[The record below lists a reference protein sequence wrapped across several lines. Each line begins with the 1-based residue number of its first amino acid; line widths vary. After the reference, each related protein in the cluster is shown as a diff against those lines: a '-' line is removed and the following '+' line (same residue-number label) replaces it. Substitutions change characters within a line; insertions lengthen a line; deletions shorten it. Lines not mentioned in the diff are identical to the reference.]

1 MSLYKFSKLEA
12 FLDKNNYPVVAKKSG
27 FQVIKKDLTKEENA
41 GNVAYK
47 SDGIYVN
54 INGQMQKGYLYLK
67 KYFVEKYGKYPKM
80 HLVEC
85 ETIKEQKLEGNFNHK
100 YYWFN
105 NPEAEVIDRTSGNK
119 YNAVLDV
126 CYNCTKL
133 LNNCPSNTA
142 TFHQQILALYGNQ
155 VLEEEVRVDI
165 NGYHKD
171 WRKISTLYRKNL
183 DYTCENCSIKIENS
197 FDQRYIHTDHIDGNK
212 LNNHP
217 DNLQALCV
225 LCHSEKD
232 ELHQENFD
240 KTRMQKE
247 LNTFL
252 EKYRKVLKKGTNPY
266 L

>member
-1 MSLYKFSKLEA
+1 MTLYNFSKLEA
-12 FLDKNNYPVVAKKSG
+12 FLDKNNYPAVSKKSG

-41 GNVAYK
+41 GNVEYK

-67 KYFVEKYGKYPKM
+67 FPNVSEYGYPKV

-85 ETIKEQKLEGNFNHK
+85 KTIKEQKQRGRFINQYF
-100 YYWFN
+100 WFN
-105 NPEAEVIDRTSGNK
+105 GSEAEIIDRKTKKKETVSLGVCGNCK
-119 YNAVLDV
+119 SV
-126 CYNCTKL
+126 
-133 LNNCPSNTA
+133 LNNCPSNTI

-155 VLEEEVRVDI
+155 VLEEEVSVDI
-165 NGYHKD
+165 NGYHKN
-171 WRKISTLYRKNL
+171 WKEISKKYRTGL

-197 FDQRYIHTDHIDGNK
+197 FDKRYIHTDHIDGNK

-232 ELHQENFD
+232 KLHQENFD

-247 LNTFL
+247 LNAFL
-252 EKYRKVLKKGTNPY
+252 EKYRDELEQVNNPY